1 MCPTTER
8 AARSARGHWTRRG
21 AAACC
26 HKAVHPQRCSVLRS
40 VMQRG
45 PARTREEG
53 MNRAKELGHLG
64 GERRPDS
71 RGREPWPGGSRGQ
84 PGPRPPRHLEWLP
97 TAAAPVG
104 TVAAAGGRSVVPTS
118 PTAPTIEARCVPAT
132 CVRLAYTVSCVV
144 TEGAKNR
151 EERGGKGGHRGKKAT
166 GGCSATCVPL
176 AQGPGH
182 QRAER

>member
-1 MCPTTER
+1 
-8 AARSARGHWTRRG
+8 
-21 AAACC
+21 
-26 HKAVHPQRCSVLRS
+26 
-40 VMQRG
+40 
-45 PARTREEG
+45 
-53 MNRAKELGHLG
+53 MNRAKEVGHLG

-97 TAAAPVG
+97 AAAAPAG

-118 PTAPTIEARCVPAT
+118 QTAPTIEARCVPAT
-132 CVRLAYTVSCVV
+132 CVRLAYTVSRIV
-144 TEGAKNR
+144 TEGAKGR
-151 EERGGKGGHRGKKAT
+151 EGRGGQGGHRGKKAT

-176 AQGPGH
+176 AQGPGR